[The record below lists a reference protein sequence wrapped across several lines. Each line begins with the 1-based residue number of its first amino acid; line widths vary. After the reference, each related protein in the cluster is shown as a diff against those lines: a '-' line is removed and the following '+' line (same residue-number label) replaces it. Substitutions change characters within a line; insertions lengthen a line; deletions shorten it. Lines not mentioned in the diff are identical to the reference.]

1 MAFNDNRRM
10 SARLLSFVIW
20 AAVAASAV
28 FWGLRLAVSPPRTP
42 AHAVT
47 TSESSPRGDLT
58 RLFGAATVPASGPA
72 AVEPSLAS
80 RFKLI
85 GVVAPRPPGAK
96 GGVALISVDGKPARP
111 FRAGAA
117 VDGDLL
123 LASVRSRGASLS
135 PRSGAGTVEL
145 ELPPL
150 PAAATGTLPPGGGPR
165 PGPTPTPSSTP
176 PPGAVM
182 PPGPG
187 AVPAGAP
194 ATPATVSP
202 APPAAVPQGSGT
214 EPASGGVVVPVR

>member
-28 FWGLRLAVSPPRTP
+28 FWGLRLAVSSPRTP

-47 TSESSPRGDLT
+47 ASDSTPRGDLT
-58 RLFGAATVPASGPA
+58 RLFGAAPATAPGPA
-72 AVEPSLAS
+72 TVEPSLAS

-85 GVVAPRPPGAK
+85 GVVAPKPPGGQ

-111 FRAGAA
+111 FRAGAP
-117 VDGDLL
+117 VEGDLV
-123 LASVRSRGASLS
+123 LAAVSSRGVSLS
-135 PRSGAGTVEL
+135 PRGGAGSVEL

-150 PAAATGTLPPGGGPR
+150 PAAATGTLPPAGGR
-165 PGPTPTPSSTP
+165 PAPSPMP
-176 PPGAVM
+176 PPGVAR

-187 AVPAGAP
+187 GLPAP
-194 ATPATVSP
+194 SATPAPVAPVTQAAPTFS
-202 APPAAVPQGSGT
+202 PPAEGEPPSAGVPS
-214 EPASGGVVVPVR
+214 PVR